1 MKRPPPTGSWPAW
14 LAACCLAMSGCSS
27 QPQPTATASP
37 SAPEGFSLA
46 AQRVGQ
52 AADGLTLRSIRHA
65 PHPSYYRMV
74 FDLGLQEG
82 QIAKAVPSAEASY
95 RDTDRSIELTIH
107 GVRHDLTGNRPLRKE
122 SGEPWG
128 APVPI
133 DKPPVA
139 HLARV
144 LVLDDSAVAYRIQ
157 LSRKARFRLLGL
169 TRPARIV
176 VDVENT
182 GGSSPR

>member
-1 MKRPPPTGSWPAW
+1 MKRSPQTTRCAAW
-14 LAACCLAMSGCSS
+14 LALCCLA
-27 QPQPTATASP
+27 ASACGGQSP
-37 SAPEGFSLA
+37 PPAPAASSAPEGFSLA
-46 AQRVGQ
+46 AQSVGQ
-52 AADGLTLRSIRHA
+52 PADGLTLRSLRHA
-65 PHPSYYRMV
+65 PHPSYYRIV

-82 QIAKAVPSAEASY
+82 TLAQSVPRAETSY

-157 LSRKARFRLLGL
+157 LTRKARYRLLGL
-169 TRPARIV
+169 TDPARIV

-182 GGSSPR
+182 GSASPH

>member
-1 MKRPPPTGSWPAW
+1 MKAPPRISSWPAV
-14 LAACCLAMSGCSS
+14 LGACCLAWGCGAEPPPPATPASS
-27 QPQPTATASP
+27 AR
-37 SAPEGFSLA
+37 EGFSLA
-46 AQRVGQ
+46 AQSVGQ
-52 AADGLTLRSIRHA
+52 PADGLTLRSIRHA
-65 PHPSYYRMV
+65 PHPTYYRVV

-82 QIAKAVPSAEASY
+82 QVATTVPSAEASY

-122 SGEPWG
+122 NGEPWG
-128 APVPI
+128 TPVPV
-133 DKPPVA
+133 DKPPVT

-144 LVLDDSAVAYRIQ
+144 LVLDDAAVAYRIQ

-169 TRPARIV
+169 TDPARIV

-182 GGSSPR
+182 GGASPR